1 MSNTSANHDNTKK
14 RSRTTIQERGRAHN
28 VQVLL
33 YSTYILHLLLS
44 FTIMNNYGNSFL
56 HQLYRFVIVYIITF
70 FTLMS
75 SSKRSTVAFTILQQC
90 TTTSTTMGR
99 KRNHWMV
106 LPQQQQPFQQKP
118 MQSIRYYPPVSP
130 TTTSSVAYFSRNR
143 GGRHSFITP
152 QWLLNALSSSS
163 SSSDD
168 DVATALSPQEQEI
181 DPGNVEGTDLRI
193 LKYPHAS
200 LRAKNDEIT
209 PEEIQNGS
217 IAKIARE
224 MFLIMYAAQGVGL
237 AAPQVGINKRL
248 MVYNESGD
256 RSKWLNE
263 VILINPVITE
273 FSDTTDIEIEGCL
286 SFPNMNG
293 SVERSKWIKVE
304 AMNLKGKTI
313 KKKYKGWEARIFQHE
328 YDHLDGIVY
337 IDRLIDDEQKQ
348 TVVTP
353 RLAELIQQHN
363 AQVYGAPAL

>member
-56 HQLYRFVIVYIITF
+56 HQLYRFVIVYIIIF
-70 FTLMS
+70 LTLMS

-106 LPQQQQPFQQKP
+106 LPQQQPFQQKP
-118 MQSIRYYPPVSP
+118 MQSIRCYPPVSP

-152 QWLLNALSSSS
+152 QWLLNALSSS